1 MNDMKQKLLR
11 FSSVAT
17 MIVALHAAEYQG
29 HYTMFGG
36 GGSSGTTTENSVTQP
51 WSGQEPYLS
60 QQYGAAQGLYNNPS
74 DYPQLYPG
82 TTTGSQVAPL
92 NSTQTGAINAAGAAD
107 AGNEAL
113 QSAGNSLTNY
123 NNGNM
128 LSAQN
133 PYFQTMA
140 QTVAA
145 QDQPALTQSFNAGND
160 MNNPGAAF
168 AVSQGLNNAIGNLA
182 YQNYNTQSTNQLTAA
197 ADSSQ
202 NNMSQVAA
210 NSNALT
216 AGTAAQTQAQNVL
229 GSEVQGYNYNEQLP
243 YAMLNQYIQ
252 ETMGNPG
259 SSTSTTSPYY
269 ANTAANLLGAGSS
282 IGGSALSAYT
292 LGSMMQQSDRRL
304 KKNIVRIGETAKK
317 IPLYMFEYIWSDKKH
332 VGVMSDEVR
341 KVVPEAVHTGMFGF
355 DMVDYSMVGV

>member
-11 FSSVAT
+11 FASVAA

-29 HYTMFGG
+29 HYRMFGG
-36 GGSSGTTTENSVTQP
+36 GGSSSGTTTENSVTQP

-60 QQYGAAQGLYNNPS
+60 QQYQTAQALYNNPA

-82 TTTGSQVAPL
+82 TTTGSQVAPM
-92 NSTQTGAINAAGAAD
+92 NSTETQAITD
-107 AGNEAL
+107 AGNASAGNSAL
-113 QSAGNSLTNY
+113 QSAGNTLQNY
-123 NNGNM
+123 NSGAM

-133 PYFQTMA
+133 PYFQQMA

-182 YQNYNTQSTNQLTAA
+182 YQNYNTQSTNQLTSA
-197 ADSSQ
+197 ADSAQ
-202 NNMSQVAA
+202 NNNSQVVS
-210 NSNALT
+210 NQNALT
-216 AGTAAQTQAQNVL
+216 AGQAGQTQAQNVL
-229 GSEVQGYNYNEQLP
+229 GSQIQGYNYNQQLP
-243 YAMLNQYIQ
+243 YSMLNQYIQ

-259 SSTSTTSPYY
+259 SSTSTTSPYFS
-269 ANTAANLLGAGSS
+269 NTASNLLGAGSS
-282 IGGSALSAYT
+282 IGGSALSAYM
-292 LGSMMQQSDRRL
+292 LSSMMQSDRRL

-317 IPLYMFEYIWSDKKH
+317 IPLYVFEYIWSDKKH

-341 KVVPEAVHTGMFGF
+341 KIVPEAVHTGMFGF